1 MNVSGPAIPS
11 AARPFFA
18 CQSFRAF
25 SVAGPKTASASTPG
39 LPCSLF
45 TGSPERPFLRIAM
58 AAPRRGELLAR
69 QFRLQ
74 KADDQG
80 RNAATDASRQERGN
94 DRANVE
100 PGIWPPTPPPR
111 APAMELPRG
120 PRLRSLATFPTALP
134 PSAPAISCMMSA
146 VRFIASLQ
154 RSPAR
159 VAYHHWG
166 ASAQ

>member
-18 CQSFRAF
+18 CQSLRAF
-25 SVAGPKTASASTPG
+25 SVAGPKTASASTPN

-80 RNAATDASRQERGN
+80 RNAATDASRQERRN

-100 PGIWPPTPPPR
+100 PGGSSRTTNAEDRAQNLATDIATKGAGNKLYDECCKVHSEPPTKSRTRRIPSLVRER
-111 APAMELPRG
+111 A
-120 PRLRSLATFPTALP
+120 SF
-134 PSAPAISCMMSA
+134 MM
-146 VRFIASLQ
+146 
-154 RSPAR
+154 
-159 VAYHHWG
+159 
-166 ASAQ
+166 